1 MAKAK
6 AKKTAAS
13 KKEDTGKE
21 DTGPEQAATDAMA
34 AGNGQTQAGSQQFTL
49 QKVYLKDGSFE
60 SPMSPGVFT
69 KSVTPQVDVQ
79 MNIEHQRLDQ
89 DGDAGTG
96 FYEVVLVVTVTSK
109 IEEEIVFLCEM
120 QQAGIFQVRGME
132 EDAMGYV
139 IDVACPNILLP
150 FAREAVSEM
159 VQRGGFP
166 QLLINPV
173 NFEALYM
180 QGRAQAQQAQPAG
193 TEGQA

>member
-6 AKKTAAS
+6 AKKKATPVQASAGTEPAAPA
-13 KKEDTGKE
+13 G
-21 DTGPEQAATDAMA
+21 ATE
-34 AGNGQTQAGSQQFTL
+34 GNGQAQAPANQFTL
-49 QKVYLKDGSFE
+49 QKVYLKDASFE

-69 KSVTPQVDVQ
+69 QSQSPQVDVQ

-89 DGDAGTG
+89 SEEAGTG

-109 IEEEIVFLCEM
+109 IEGDIAFLCEM

-132 EDAMGYV
+132 EEAMGYI

-150 FAREAVSEM
+150 FAREAVSET

-180 QGRAQAQQAQPAG
+180 QGRAQAEAAG
-193 TEGQA
+193 SEGQA